1 MRDEFFC
8 LSLIF
13 IFMEK
18 NLPQANWKEKVLFY
32 LGRRRAIRV
41 EGDSMLPD
49 LKNGDGILI
58 NPDAQIVAGDILLAK
73 HPFKKSVVILKRL
86 AEIDEN
92 GNYFL
97 VGDNP
102 SESSDSRTFGA
113 ISAKHILGKAVCRLK

>member
-1 MRDEFFC
+1 
-8 LSLIF
+8 
-13 IFMEK
+13 MENK
-18 NLPQANWKEKVLFY
+18 LPEAGWKEKVLFY
-32 LGRRRAIRV
+32 VGRRRAIRV

-58 NPDAQIVAGDILLAK
+58 NPDAQIVVGDILLAK

-113 ISAKHILGKAVCRLK
+113 ISAKHILGKAVCRLKDR